1 MTRIIGGHAG
11 SRALV
16 TPGPAT
22 RPTSDRV
29 REAWFSKLDAHHA
42 LEGARVL
49 DLYAGSGALG
59 LEAASRGATHVTLV
73 DKHPGAIAAMGT
85 NVAAIAPALPH
96 RPTISVVK
104 NPTLTFLAS
113 ATAHPC
119 DLVFLDPPYDASG
132 EDVDA
137 VLAALMPWLAPHAW
151 VMLERSSRS
160 NPPQWPEGLVA
171 LDTKNYGETVL
182 YFAEKS

>member
-1 MTRIIGGHAG
+1 M
-11 SRALV
+11 
-16 TPGPAT
+16 
-22 RPTSDRV
+22 
-29 REAWFSKLDAHHA
+29 
-42 LEGARVL
+42 L

-73 DKHPGAIAAMGT
+73 DKHPGAITAMGT
-85 NVAAIAPALPH
+85 NVASIKPALPH
-96 RPTISVVK
+96 QPTISVVK
-104 NPTLTFLAS
+104 NSALKFLAT

-119 DLVFLDPPYDASG
+119 DLVFLDPPYDASS

-137 VLAALMPWLAPHAW
+137 VLGALMPWLAPHAW
-151 VMLERSSRS
+151 VMLERSARS
-160 NPPQWPEGLVA
+160 SPPQWPQGLAA